1 MKNYFS
7 FLEDLAEDLINQN
20 TDKLDFTK
28 KEDVEKL
35 HDTIDEL
42 KSYDLF
48 STFFG
53 DEYTKFLDSLQDY
66 ADKTYE
72 ESHKDDIKEPEK
84 PSSKLKNDVMKEK
97 LQKLTSEYV
106 DEVIKPNAKLTDEQ
120 IKSVL
125 EGLFEFAC
133 WIYNR

>member
-7 FLEDLAEDLINQN
+7 FWEDLAEELMNQN

-35 HDTIDEL
+35 HNTVDEL

-53 DEYTKFLDSLQDY
+53 DEYTNFLDSLQDY

-72 ESHKDDIKEPEK
+72 ESHKDDVKEPEK

>member
-7 FLEDLAEDLINQN
+7 FWEDLAEDLINQN
-20 TDKLDFTK
+20 TNKLDFTK

-72 ESHKDDIKEPEK
+72 ESHKDVVKEPEK
-84 PSSKLKNDVMKEK
+84 PSSKLKNNVMKEK

>member
-7 FLEDLAEDLINQN
+7 FWGDLAEDLINQN

-28 KEDVEKL
+28 KEDVDKL
-35 HDTIDEL
+35 NDTIDEL

-72 ESHKDDIKEPEK
+72 ESHKDDVKEPEK

>member
-7 FLEDLAEDLINQN
+7 FWEDLAEELMNQN

-35 HDTIDEL
+35 HDTVDEL

-53 DEYTKFLDSLQDY
+53 DEYTKFLDSNLEK
-66 ADKTYE
+66 ANSFKSFITYIL
-72 ESHKDDIKEPEK
+72 SIPILK
-84 PSSKLKNDVMKEK
+84 SQLKL
-97 LQKLTSEYV
+97 
-106 DEVIKPNAKLTDEQ
+106 
-120 IKSVL
+120 
-125 EGLFEFAC
+125 
-133 WIYNR
+133 

>member
-7 FLEDLAEDLINQN
+7 FWEDLAEDLINQN

-120 IKSVL
+120 IKYL
-125 EGLFEFAC
+125 KDNIRK
-133 WIYNR
+133 IYDIY

>member
-7 FLEDLAEDLINQN
+7 FWEDLAEELMNQN

-28 KEDVEKL
+28 KEDVDKL

-48 STFFG
+48 NTFFG
-53 DEYTKFLDSLQDY
+53 DEYAKFLDLVQDY

-72 ESHKDDIKEPEK
+72 ESHKDDVKEPEK

-133 WIYNR
+133 WIYNK

>member
-7 FLEDLAEDLINQN
+7 FWEDLAEELMNQN

-35 HDTIDEL
+35 HDTVDEL

-72 ESHKDDIKEPEK
+72 ESHKDVVKEPEK

>member
-1 MKNYFS
+1 MKNNFS

-72 ESHKDDIKEPEK
+72 ESHKDDVKEPEK

>member
-7 FLEDLAEDLINQN
+7 FWEDLAEDLINQN

-28 KEDVEKL
+28 KEDVDKL

-72 ESHKDDIKEPEK
+72 ESHKDDVKE
-84 PSSKLKNDVMKEK
+84 SSKLKNDVMKEK

>member
-7 FLEDLAEDLINQN
+7 FWEDLAEELINQN

-53 DEYTKFLDSLQDY
+53 NEYTKFLDSLQDY

-72 ESHKDDIKEPEK
+72 ESHKDELKEPEK

-120 IKSVL
+120 LKSVL

>member
-7 FLEDLAEDLINQN
+7 FWEDLAEDLINQN

-35 HDTIDEL
+35 HDTVDEL

-72 ESHKDDIKEPEK
+72 ESHKDDAKEPEK

>member
-7 FLEDLAEDLINQN
+7 FWEDLAEDLINQN

-35 HDTIDEL
+35 HNTVDEL

-48 STFFG
+48 NTFFC

-72 ESHKDDIKEPEK
+72 ESHKDDAKEPEK

>member
-7 FLEDLAEDLINQN
+7 FWEDLAEELINQN

-35 HDTIDEL
+35 HDTVDEL

-53 DEYTKFLDSLQDY
+53 DEYAKFLDSLQDY

-72 ESHKDDIKEPEK
+72 ESHKDDVKEPEK

>member
-7 FLEDLAEDLINQN
+7 FWEDLAEDLINQN

-35 HDTIDEL
+35 HDTVDEL

-53 DEYTKFLDSLQDY
+53 DEYAKFLDLLQDY

-72 ESHKDDIKEPEK
+72 ESHKDDVKEPEK

-120 IKSVL
+120 LKSVL

>member
-7 FLEDLAEDLINQN
+7 FWEDLAEDLINQN

-35 HDTIDEL
+35 PDTIDEL

-72 ESHKDDIKEPEK
+72 ESHKDDVKEPEK

>member
-7 FLEDLAEDLINQN
+7 FWEDLAEDLINQN

-35 HDTIDEL
+35 HNTIDEL

-53 DEYTKFLDSLQDY
+53 DEYTNFLDSLQDY

-72 ESHKDDIKEPEK
+72 ESHKDDVKEPEK

>member
-7 FLEDLAEDLINQN
+7 FWEDLAEELINQN

-28 KEDVEKL
+28 KEDVDKL

-53 DEYTKFLDSLQDY
+53 DEYAKFLDSLQDY

-72 ESHKDDIKEPEK
+72 ESHKDDVKEPEK

-97 LQKLTSEYV
+97 LQKLASDYV
-106 DEVIKPNAKLTDEQ
+106 DQVIRPNAKLTDEQ

-125 EGLFEFAC
+125 EVLFEFAC

>member
-7 FLEDLAEDLINQN
+7 FWEDLAEELINQN

-28 KEDVEKL
+28 KEDVDKL

-53 DEYTKFLDSLQDY
+53 DEYAKFLDSLQDY

-72 ESHKDDIKEPEK
+72 ESHKDVEPEK

>member
-7 FLEDLAEDLINQN
+7 FWEDLAEDLINQN

-35 HDTIDEL
+35 HNTVDEL

-72 ESHKDDIKEPEK
+72 ESHKDDAKEPEK

>member
-7 FLEDLAEDLINQN
+7 FWEDLAEDLINQN

-35 HDTIDEL
+35 HNTVDEL

-72 ESHKDDIKEPEK
+72 ESHKDDLKEPEK
-84 PSSKLKNDVMKEK
+84 PSSKLKNDMMKEK

>member
-72 ESHKDDIKEPEK
+72 ESHKDDVKEPEK

>member
-7 FLEDLAEDLINQN
+7 FWEDLAEDLINQN

-35 HDTIDEL
+35 HDTVDEL

-53 DEYTKFLDSLQDY
+53 DEYAKFLDLLQDY

-72 ESHKDDIKEPEK
+72 ESHKDDVKEPEK

>member
-7 FLEDLAEDLINQN
+7 FWEDLAEELINQN

-35 HDTIDEL
+35 HYTVDEL
-42 KSYDLF
+42 KSYDVF

-53 DEYTKFLDSLQDY
+53 DEYAKFLDSLQDY

-72 ESHKDDIKEPEK
+72 ESHKDDVKEPEK

>member
-35 HDTIDEL
+35 QDTIDEL

-72 ESHKDDIKEPEK
+72 ESHKDDVKEPEK

>member
-7 FLEDLAEDLINQN
+7 FWEDLAEDLINQN

-35 HDTIDEL
+35 HDTVDEL
-42 KSYDLF
+42 KSYDLY

-53 DEYTKFLDSLQDY
+53 DEYAKFLDLLQDY

-72 ESHKDDIKEPEK
+72 ESHKDDVKEPEK

-120 IKSVL
+120 LKSVL

>member
-1 MKNYFS
+1 M
-7 FLEDLAEDLINQN
+7 
-20 TDKLDFTK
+20 
-28 KEDVEKL
+28 
-35 HDTIDEL
+35 HDTVDEL

-72 ESHKDDIKEPEK
+72 ESHKDDVKEPEK

>member
-7 FLEDLAEDLINQN
+7 FWEDLAEDLINQN

-53 DEYTKFLDSLQDY
+53 AEYAKFLDSLQDY

-72 ESHKDDIKEPEK
+72 ESHKDDVKEPEK

-97 LQKLTSEYV
+97 LQKLTSEYI

-120 IKSVL
+120 LKSVL
-125 EGLFEFAC
+125 ECLFEFAC

>member
-35 HDTIDEL
+35 HNTVDEL

-72 ESHKDDIKEPEK
+72 ESHKDDVKEPEK

>member
-1 MKNYFS
+1 
-7 FLEDLAEDLINQN
+7 
-20 TDKLDFTK
+20 
-28 KEDVEKL
+28 
-35 HDTIDEL
+35 
-42 KSYDLF
+42 
-48 STFFG
+48 
-53 DEYTKFLDSLQDY
+53 
-66 ADKTYE
+66 
-72 ESHKDDIKEPEK
+72 
-84 PSSKLKNDVMKEK
+84 MKEK